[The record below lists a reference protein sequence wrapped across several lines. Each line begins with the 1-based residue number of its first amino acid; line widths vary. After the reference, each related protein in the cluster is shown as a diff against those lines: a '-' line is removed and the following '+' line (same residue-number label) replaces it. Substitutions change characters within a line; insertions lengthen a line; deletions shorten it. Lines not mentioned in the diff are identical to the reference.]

1 MAARRSILKALGAWS
16 STLLAQSHEPA
27 IAHPAGSTA
36 GKAGIH
42 PWMNVG
48 DAVAADVAVDGK
60 VIAQLDSKA
69 TQPGLRKPPA
79 LVFALPP
86 GLKRLQLRGTVTI
99 AGKASAFNRT
109 WTVRDMASVSAPLY
123 DPNKPW
129 LERIRGLAKHLEEG
143 TISVESAKPK
153 PGKKPAA
160 ATLQDVEKRLG
171 TPLPA
176 MVKLLADWDIRLGDS
191 SFLHPS
197 SMSTVTDM
205 LLGEWDYKRS
215 GDDGLDKL
223 LSSAVRAR
231 YNRSLAVFIEV
242 GDGLGA
248 MAWDPEGV
256 TQGEPPN
263 TWGDKGNPGARPGSP
278 GQGVWYWLHQ
288 ETLNE
293 PTLLLDDDYRPRTA
307 EAAFTHVFQ
316 RFALTDVDSPASEN
330 ELVVDSAN
338 PRGNLLQL
346 HFDEPR
352 KPKLWLRSYDHFYS
366 MY

>member
-1 MAARRSILKALGAWS
+1 MAARRSILMALGAWS
-16 STLLAQSHEPA
+16 STLLAQPKAPEA
-27 IAHPAGSTA
+27 ALAAGSTA
-36 GKAGIH
+36 GKASIH

-48 DAVAADVAVDGK
+48 DAVVADVAVDGK
-60 VIAQLDSKA
+60 VVAQLDSKA

-79 LVFALPP
+79 LVFLLPA

-99 AGKASAFNRT
+99 SGKASAFNST
-109 WTVRDMASVSAPLY
+109 WAVRDMSGISAPLY
-123 DPNKPW
+123 DQAKPW
-129 LERIRGLAKHLEEG
+129 LERVRGLSKRLEEG
-143 TISVESAKPK
+143 TIKVEKASPQ
-153 PGKKPAA
+153 PGKKPAPA
-160 ATLQDVEKRLG
+160 ALQDLEKRLG
-171 TPLPA
+171 APLPP
-176 MVKLLADWDIRLGDS
+176 MVKLLADWDILVGDS
-191 SFLHPS
+191 YFMHPS
-197 SMSTVTDM
+197 SMSTVTDL

-215 GDDGLDKL
+215 GEDGLDKV
-223 LSSAVRAR
+223 LSPAVLAR
-231 YNRSLAVFIEV
+231 YNRSLAVFVEI

-248 MAWDPEGV
+248 MAWDPAGV

-263 TWGDKGNPGARPGSP
+263 TWGDKGNPGAQQGSP
-278 GQGVWYWLHQ
+278 NQGVWFWLHQ

-293 PTLLLDDDYRPRTA
+293 PTLLLDDDYRPRPA

-316 RFALTDVDSPASEN
+316 RFALSDVDSPASDN